1 MTAAFMQRSSRRAE
15 CLRHADC
22 KATAALRCHLKA
34 AWAMYRRHAACNDPR
49 AVKTGFRAKAQR
61 RASSTAAAA
70 VWQGQ
75 QRGIEYSLCMHVGLS
90 VAYDAEQRGSSS
102 PAIQQQNFY
111 LYANDSLQC
120 VTVLRLYSVPSP
132 STLNADRCCM
142 LLRQSKANHKA
153 SEAPLHQDCSLV
165 LCVQPVGLQAPPS
178 GLQVL
183 SRLVS
188 GVQSHVTGQRGS
200 QRQGF
205 LHCMILFVS
214 THQDHMG
221 SHPDPRV
228 DGSPVCI
235 LQPRASKQ
243 ISCWPAIA

>member
-1 MTAAFMQRSSRRAE
+1 MQRSSRRAE

-22 KATAALRCHLKA
+22 TATAALRCHLKA

-61 RASSTAAAA
+61 RASNTAAAT

-75 QRGIEYSLCMHVGLS
+75 QRGTKYSLCMHVGVS
-90 VAYDAEQRGSSS
+90 VASDAEQKGSSS
-102 PAIQQQNFY
+102 PDIQQHNFY
-111 LYANDSLQC
+111 LYANDSPQC

-142 LLRQSKANHKA
+142 LLGQSKANHKA

-165 LCVQPVGLQAPPS
+165 LSVQPDGLQTPPS
-178 GLQVL
+178 GLQAL
-183 SRLVS
+183 PK
-188 GVQSHVTGQRGS
+188 QVTGMQHRMTVQDNDALQSIIIFVPTS
-200 QRQGF
+200 QVN
-205 LHCMILFVS
+205 MA
-214 THQDHMG
+214 
-221 SHPDPRV
+221 SHPESRV

-235 LQPRASKQ
+235 LQPHASKQ
-243 ISCWPAIA
+243 ISCWPAIV